1 MILVSLSKNGKFSQ
15 DFDLTRML
23 MQIFLT
29 FLKALSE
36 GKKLFAN
43 TIVHHFDFKRY
54 FFWTLTLQDYLLFTY
69 VALML

>member
-1 MILVSLSKNGKFSQ
+1 
-15 DFDLTRML
+15 ML

-54 FFWTLTLQDYLLFTY
+54 FFWTLTFQDYLLFTY